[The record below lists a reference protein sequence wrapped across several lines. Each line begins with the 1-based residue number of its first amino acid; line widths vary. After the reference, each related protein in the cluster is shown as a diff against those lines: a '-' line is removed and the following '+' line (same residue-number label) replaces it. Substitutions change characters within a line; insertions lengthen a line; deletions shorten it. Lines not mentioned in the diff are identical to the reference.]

1 MEEKQTFASTT
12 HQEDVDEESLANQ
25 TLAASAQRKLDFR
38 LMPILTLVYLFAF
51 IDRSNAGNA
60 RVLGTHCSCVGS
72 STVDYTNN
80 MFPPNLSH

>member
-1 MEEKQTFASTT
+1 MEEKPTFASTS
-12 HQEDVDEESLANQ
+12 HQEDDDEESLANQ
-25 TLAASAQRKLDFR
+25 ALAASAQRKLDFR

-60 RVLGTHCSCVGS
+60 RILGTLCSCLGS
-72 STVDYTNN
+72 STVEYPHN